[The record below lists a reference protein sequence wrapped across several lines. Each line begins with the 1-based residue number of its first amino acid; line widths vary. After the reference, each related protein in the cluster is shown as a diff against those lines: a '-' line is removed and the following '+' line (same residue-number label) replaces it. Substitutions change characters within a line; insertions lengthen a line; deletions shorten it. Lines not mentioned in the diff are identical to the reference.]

1 MPSLSFEVGAIFII
15 EDRATATLTEI
26 SRAFETLGELA
37 AGVQEKLMGIG
48 EGAFAPMMAG
58 IEKASSA
65 TKLMIDQV
73 GLLRDAWGAAADAA
87 VRYGSAAGEG
97 AGAGRGGAGAG
108 GRGGGRRGGLT
119 DEEREEREAQRQL
132 AEDRR
137 NAEAINRNEDQIY
150 SRQEAAAR
158 RENIDRTRAENDGPI
173 GPRPRPYWG
182 DDDDWA
188 NAHTEDRNFN
198 AVRSSERRADTEADR
213 ADNIRRR
220 DAQRRLSAFG
230 GHAGGVVSGMG
241 PLIAGISG
249 WEAESAA
256 MHEDQNIRQT
266 LTALGITDDMPEY
279 GPAYKRMHTL
289 AYEEV
294 KGTKF
299 SNAEAAKI
307 NLASIPVLAKTGE
320 AGLNAAEA
328 VSPLALRLGELSA
341 QRGGFNAANEAVAAT
356 EIAHLEQRFEPEQ
369 VLKTFDIVNAA
380 ARTTHTSILHQQE
393 IDRYGIPTAMML
405 GIDPDKAIKD
415 IASAQLRLGSTTT
428 AGTGYS
434 QFLLQATHFKGAS
447 GAGLSADKAKAM
459 HQEEREFEHNL
470 RLESPKDYA
479 DHQRRKTKKGLNA
492 HDQALVDLGIYSK
505 DGKLMAADEHG
516 NLSDEKIKEDILAYA
531 DKHHERTGPMGW
543 GTKVDDAFGVRG
555 GRYAAAYGER
565 DDKGVAYLDRER
577 EQNRAFSGAVPVA
590 KELEGLTHGPLQEF
604 QQFIANIAN
613 TGNIL
618 ATETLPGINRT
629 FTFLNTHLIG
639 FNDWLTQH
647 QGVTTALGYGAATAA
662 ATTTLGVLGAG
673 ASIMWRYSGAK
684 AIARGVSG
692 LLGAGGEA
700 AGALS
705 GGEAVL
711 GAPLL
716 GPLGLLAGVGLGAGG
731 AAGAMNMPFLDD
743 QGRVLGSW
751 GTKDESHNPAFAG
764 MKGATTITVSLGPVT
779 MYGVPDDSSLRGII
793 GKITD
798 GLKTQLAAMGSDAQG
813 THQSPYVYPGGL

>member
-1 MPSLSFEVGAIFII
+1 MI
-15 EDRATATLTEI
+15 EDRATSVLTEI
-26 SRAFETLGELA
+26 SRAFETLGELS
-37 AGVQEKLMGIG
+37 AGIQERLMGIG

-73 GLLRDAWGAAADAA
+73 GLLRDAWGAAASAA
-87 VRYGSAAGEG
+87 ERYGAAAGESSG
-97 AGAGRGGAGAG
+97 VGRGGAG
-108 GRGGGRRGGLT
+108 GRSRLT
-119 DEEREEREAQRQL
+119 EEEQAEREAQRQL

-137 NAEAINRNEDQIY
+137 NADAINRNENQIY

-158 RENIDRTRAENDGPI
+158 RENADRDRAGNDGPI
-173 GPRPRPYWG
+173 GPRDRPFWG
-182 DDDDWA
+182 DDDDWQ
-188 NAHTEDRNFN
+188 NAHAEDRNVN
-198 AVRSSERRADTEADR
+198 AIQASRRREEADAAREDEASRRASK
-213 ADNIRRR
+213 
-220 DAQRRLSAFG
+220 QRLSAAS
-230 GHAGGVVSGMG
+230 GHAGGILTGMG

-249 WEAESAA
+249 WEAEKAA

-279 GPAYKRMHTL
+279 GPAYTRMHTL

-320 AGLNAAEA
+320 AGLAAAEA

-356 EIAHLEQRFEPEQ
+356 EIAHLEQRFEPDQ

-393 IDRYGIPTAMML
+393 IDRYGVPTAMML

-415 IASAQLRLGSTTT
+415 MASAQLRLGSTTT

-434 QFLLQATHFKGAS
+434 QFLLQATHFKGAA
-447 GAGLSADKAKAM
+447 GAGLSAERAKSA
-459 HQEEREFEHNL
+459 HQEEREFERTL
-470 RLESPKDYA
+470 RLESPKDFTE
-479 DHQRRKTKKGLNA
+479 HQRRQTKKKLSD
-492 HDQALVDLGIYSK
+492 HDQALIDLGIYSPA
-505 DGKLMAADEHG
+505 GKLMAVDIHG
-516 NLSDEKIKEDILAYA
+516 NLDDEKVKEDILAYA
-531 DKHHERTGPMGW
+531 TKHPERTGPMGW

-555 GRYAAAYGER
+555 GRYAAAYGEK
-565 DDKGVAYLDRER
+565 DDKGVPYLTRER
-577 EQNRAFSGAVPVA
+577 EQNKAFTTAVPVA

-647 QGVTTALGYGAATAA
+647 QGAAQVLGYSALAGAA
-662 ATTTLGVLGAG
+662 ATTIGVVGAG
-673 ASIMWRYSGAK
+673 ASLMWRYSGAR
-684 AIARGVSG
+684 ALTRGVTS
-692 LLGAGGEA
+692 LLGGAGGEA
-700 AGALS
+700 AAGAAAGEGVGEGVLL
-705 GGEAVL
+705 GG
-711 GAPLL
+711 GLL
-716 GPLGLLAGVGLGAGG
+716 GPAGLLAGGMLAAGG
-731 AAGAMNMPFLDD
+731 AAGAMNMPMVDD
-743 QGRVLGSW
+743 QGRIIGGW
-751 GTKDESHNPAFAG
+751 GAGDHSQNPAYVGA
-764 MKGATTITVSLGPVT
+764 KGATPANITVHLGPVT
-779 MYGVPDDSSLRGII
+779 MNGVPDDSSMHAFM
-793 GKITD
+793 KKMTD
-798 GLKTQLAAMGSDAQG
+798 GIQNALSHMASDAG
-813 THQSPYVYPGGL
+813 GSNMSPYTQP